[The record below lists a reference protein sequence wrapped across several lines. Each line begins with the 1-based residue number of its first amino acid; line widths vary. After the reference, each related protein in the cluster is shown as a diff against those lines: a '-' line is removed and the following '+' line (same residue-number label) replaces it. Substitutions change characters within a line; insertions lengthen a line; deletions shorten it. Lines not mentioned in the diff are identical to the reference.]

1 MDKYKV
7 TVGAKAYSFHDQ
19 STGITICRG
28 EEKELSARQY
38 RTKKIQMALNSGH
51 LRLVLDKK
59 ATDKYSNDDIDKL
72 EKKLN
77 AQFEK
82 GMEIKKIAK
91 AYTLE
96 EVTLI
101 AARHEIVA
109 DKGDTVETLIQVLL
123 EEFEE
128 SKK

>member
-38 RTKKIQMALNSGH
+38 STKKIQMALNSGH

-59 ATDKYSNDDIDKL
+59 AVDKYSNDDIDKL
-72 EKKLN
+72 ERN
-77 AQFEK
+77 
-82 GMEIKKIAK
+82 
-91 AYTLE
+91 
-96 EVTLI
+96 
-101 AARHEIVA
+101 
-109 DKGDTVETLIQVLL
+109 
-123 EEFEE
+123 
-128 SKK
+128 

>member
-59 ATDKYSNDDIDKL
+59 AVDKYSNDDIDKL
-72 EKKLN
+72 EKKLK

-82 GMEIKKIAK
+82 VWKSKRLPKPI
-91 AYTLE
+91 L
-96 EVTLI
+96 
-101 AARHEIVA
+101 
-109 DKGDTVETLIQVLL
+109 
-123 EEFEE
+123 
-128 SKK
+128 SKKQPLSLLVTKLLPTKVIQLKL

>member
-1 MDKYKV
+1 MDNKYKV

-82 GMEIKKIAK
+82 GMEIKKNCQSL
-91 AYTLE
+91 YS
-96 EVTLI
+96 
-101 AARHEIVA
+101 RRSNPYRCSSRNCCR
-109 DKGDTVETLIQVLL
+109 QR
-123 EEFEE
+123 
-128 SKK
+128 

>member
-1 MDKYKV
+1 MDKYKI
-7 TVGAKAYSFHDQ
+7 TVGSKAYSFHDQ

-38 RTKKIQMALNSGH
+38 RTKKIQLALNSGH
-51 LRLVLDKK
+51 LRLVIDKGSTKKYSDDDIEKLDKK
-59 ATDKYSNDDIDKL
+59 MK
-72 EKKLN
+72 

-96 EVTLI
+96 EATLV
-101 AARHEIVA
+101 AAKHEIIA
-109 DKGDTVETLIQVLL
+109 DKDDTVETIIQVLL

>member
-59 ATDKYSNDDIDKL
+59 AVDKYSNDDIDKL

-82 GMEIKKIAK
+82 GMEIKRLPKPI
-91 AYTLE
+91 L
-96 EVTLI
+96 
-101 AARHEIVA
+101 
-109 DKGDTVETLIQVLL
+109 
-123 EEFEE
+123 
-128 SKK
+128 SKKQPLSLLVTKLLPTKVIQLKL

>member
-51 LRLVLDKK
+51 LRLVLFQL
-59 ATDKYSNDDIDKL
+59 IDVIIGVFVDSFL
-72 EKKLN
+72 
-77 AQFEK
+77 
-82 GMEIKKIAK
+82 IKNQ
-91 AYTLE
+91 TQ
-96 EVTLI
+96 VT
-101 AARHEIVA
+101 
-109 DKGDTVETLIQVLL
+109 
-123 EEFEE
+123 
-128 SKK
+128 